1 MAFQGL
7 LEELPLPDLLQLVA
21 VGSKTGAFE
30 LRRAGET
37 AHIYILRG
45 QIVHATLG
53 EVAGEEAIYAVAL
66 WEHGEFRFDQGVES
80 GSVTIQRS
88 NTNLL
93 MEAARR
99 TDEWK
104 VLVKKVPSTRMVPVL
119 LPLSTTTSVSLMPA
133 EWEIVRW
140 SDGRRNIE
148 EIAAAVG
155 KARFEVCSTIYGL
168 VTSGVV
174 ALEEPPSPQSLG
186 TAAPAATTATQ
197 APGSRPPS
205 VNYREVAQRA
215 SQIVYKGL
223 GPEGEA
229 QVLKIERAGSA
240 AELATVLERA
250 RDLLRRIGREAQ
262 AVEVEAEIARLR
274 GN

>member
-7 LEELPLPDLLQLVA
+7 IEELPLPDLLQLVA

-30 LRRAGET
+30 LKRSGES

-53 EVAGEEAIYAVAL
+53 EVSGEEAVYAVAL
-66 WEHGEFRFDQGVES
+66 WDHGEFRFEQGVES
-80 GSVTIQRS
+80 GTVTIQRS

-104 VLVKKVPSTRMVPVL
+104 VLLKKVPSTRLIPVL

-155 KARFEVCSTIYGL
+155 RARFEVCSTIYGL
-168 VTSGVV
+168 VTSGVI
-174 ALEEPPSPQSLG
+174 ALEEPPTPP
-186 TAAPAATTATQ
+186 APAAGATAASPRAAAAGR
-197 APGSRPPS
+197 APM
-205 VNYREVAQRA
+205 VNFREVAQRA
-215 SQIVYKGL
+215 SQIVYRGL

-229 QVLKIERAGSA
+229 QVLKIERASSA
-240 AELATVLERA
+240 ADLATVLERS
-250 RDLLRRIGREAQ
+250 RDLLRRIGREGEAI
-262 AVEVEAEIARLR
+262 EVDAEITRLR
-274 GN
+274 GS